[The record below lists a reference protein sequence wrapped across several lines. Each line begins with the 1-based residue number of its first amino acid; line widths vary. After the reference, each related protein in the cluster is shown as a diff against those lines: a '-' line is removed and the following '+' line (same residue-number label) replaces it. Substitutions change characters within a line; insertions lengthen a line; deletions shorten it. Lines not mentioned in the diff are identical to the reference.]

1 MSGKKPVVIDP
12 VEPVM
17 TLPDRLEVRERIGA
31 GGMSHVHEARDRNLL
46 RTAAIKLILPELSQD
61 PVTRQR
67 MIEEAQITAQLDHP
81 NIPPVHEIGISP
93 EGRLFFTM
101 KRLTG
106 RTLAQVLAEADETP
120 RSEQDLYRLLQ
131 HFLKL
136 CDAVSFAHSRGV
148 IHRDLKPDNVM
159 VGDFGEVYLMDWG
172 IARVMDS
179 PESEAPKEESE
190 DEDKPPRRRTQ
201 RTATQDGK
209 YVGTPSYMPPEQAH
223 GRHGH
228 TDQRSDI
235 FALGGILYEI
245 LTGRPPYKAST
256 TLEMLFLAAD
266 CDVAPAEEMV
276 EWELPPRLCKVC
288 RCALAK
294 DPDQR
299 YASVAEMTGEIDAF
313 LQSGWQFPGETFSA
327 GQVIVREGDRG
338 DRAYIVTSGRCKVLK
353 EVGGETAHIGI
364 IGPGGVFGETAVFAE
379 QPRNATVIAEEDTT
393 VKVVTARHFTD
404 DLGMGVWLS
413 RFVKALAQRFDERNT
428 RATVL
433 EREAELARLN
443 ARVLHHLLHHGKD
456 TNEGFRRAA
465 WSSLR
470 DALQHEFS
478 RTAEEVLEEVCQW
491 GPYEVNLAAD
501 FITSVERVLP

>member
-12 VEPVM
+12 VDPVTHM
-17 TLPDRLEVRERIGA
+17 PERLHLKHRIGQ
-31 GGMSHVHEARDRNLL
+31 GGMSHVHEAHDRNLL
-46 RTAAIKLILPELSQD
+46 RTKAIKLILPELAQD
-61 PVTRQR
+61 PTTRQR

-81 NIPPVHEIGISP
+81 HIPPVHELGITP
-93 EGRLFFTM
+93 EGRLYFTM

-106 RTLAQVLAEADETP
+106 RTLAQVLAEVPTGIERDEQ
-120 RSEQDLYRLLQ
+120 EVYRLLQ

-172 IARVMDS
+172 IARVMG
-179 PESEAPKEESE
+179 SEPPKKEDDGEEV
-190 DEDKPPRRRTQ
+190 PRRRKQ

-223 GRHGH
+223 GRHGN

-245 LTGRPPYKAST
+245 LTGRPPYQANT

-266 CDVAPAEEMV
+266 GEVAPPEEV
-276 EWELPPRLCKVC
+276 VDWELPPRLCKVC
-288 RCALAK
+288 ARALSKEPEA
-294 DPDQR
+294 R
-299 YASVAEMTGEIDAF
+299 YASVAEMAGEIESF
-313 LQSGWQFPGETFSA
+313 LQSGWQFPGETFAA
-327 GQVIVREGDRG
+327 GDVIVQEGDTG
-338 DRAYIVTSGRCKVLK
+338 DRAFIVTSGLCKVLK
-353 EVGGETAHIGI
+353 EVGGEAVEIGT

-379 QPRNATVIAEEDTT
+379 QPRNATVMAVEETA
-393 VKVVTARHFTD
+393 VKIVTGRHFTD

-413 RFVKALAQRFDERNT
+413 RFVKALAKRFDERNT

-433 EREAELARLN
+433 EREVELARVN
-443 ARVLHHLLHHGKD
+443 ARVLHHLLHKGED
-456 TNEGFRRAA
+456 TEDGYRRAA
-465 WSSLR
+465 WPPLCE
-470 DALQHEFS
+470 ALVHEFS
-478 RTAEEVLEEVCQW
+478 RTAAEILDEVCRW
-491 GPYEVNLAAD
+491 GPFEVD
-501 FITSVERVLP
+501 PEQQFITSVEKVRE